1 MDLARLRRVS
11 ADTRQLI
18 ERTQQRIRESQELLA
33 RTRAL
38 IEADRE
44 TARPAEWRR
53 RA

>member
-1 MDLARLRRVS
+1 LV
-11 ADTRQLI
+11 
-18 ERTQQRIRESQELLA
+18 ERTWQAIRESQELLA

-38 IEADRE
+38 IEADPE